1 MTPSDHVLPGDQL
14 PMTTPVEEPAVTTP
28 AEGQTSKKMAQLLR
42 KRLRQLLRAVVGLAI
57 VLAVAGPIFAIWWL
71 NSLNGLPDIGD
82 PFDVAE
88 FRALRLP
95 EDQNAFTFLRQAGT
109 KLTPSPEWPRRIDS
123 MDPADVW
130 SEADPK
136 LRAWIQANREA
147 LVLFLRGADL
157 SDGITRP
164 AGLGYSRESPLS
176 KVREVV
182 NLALLEGA
190 RRAEAGDTA
199 GAWECYRGVLRT
211 VTHLRRRGD
220 VYERW
225 LANAMQNPLQK
236 GLATWAADPKTTIP
250 QVRRALD
257 EVIECRP
264 RPEWEAFSLKLSY
277 LDLTRDM
284 DAPTDYVH
292 RAIVEGKTYRLG
304 GLEIPNE
311 FSAYLYP
318 VHRFL
323 KREPERSRRVLRLI
337 LANWL
342 AHVEVPE
349 LRGSRPAV
357 RAAFSYR
364 GNTSNLV
371 LYPISPQAPP
381 IARAVQPQAVATWLV
396 TTLDLNPFSWANM
409 WTQTHYQEL
418 RSYRELVVSLA
429 EELYRRER
437 GASPASDEALVGTYL
452 KALPED
458 GSAELDDGTAPTVRN
473 AGAVDEMA
481 PK

>member
-1 MTPSDHVLPGDQL
+1 
-14 PMTTPVEEPAVTTP
+14 MTTPVEEPAVTTP
-28 AEGQTSKKMAQLLR
+28 AEGQTSRKMVQLLR
-42 KRLRQLLRAVVGLAI
+42 KRLRQLLKAVVGLAI
-57 VLAVAGPIFAIWWL
+57 FLVVAGPIFAIWWL
-71 NSLNGLPDIGD
+71 NSLNGLPDVGD

-88 FRALRLP
+88 FRALRIP
-95 EDQNAFTFLRQAGT
+95 EDQNAFTFLRRAGA
-109 KLTPSPEWPRRIDS
+109 KLTPAPEWPRKIDS

-136 LRAWIQANREA
+136 LRAWVQANREA
-147 LVLFLRGADL
+147 LALFLRGADL
-157 SDGITRP
+157 SDGITRT
-164 AGLGYSRESPLS
+164 AGLGFSRESPLMDL
-176 KVREVV
+176 RQVV

-199 GAWECYRGVLRT
+199 GAWKCYRGVLRT

-220 VYERW
+220 IYERW
-225 LANAMQNPLQK
+225 VANAIQNPLQK

-250 QVRRALD
+250 QVRHALD
-257 EVIECRP
+257 EVLEARP

-284 DAPTDYVH
+284 DAPTDYVR
-292 RAIVEGKTYRLG
+292 RAIDERRTYRLG

-323 KREPERSRRVLRLI
+323 KREPERSRRVLRLVF
-337 LANWL
+337 ANWL
-342 AHVEVPE
+342 AHLEVPE

-357 RAAFSYR
+357 RAAFSAR
-364 GNTSNLV
+364 GNTLSVL
-371 LYPISPQAPP
+371 LYPTSPQASPA
-381 IARAVQPQAVATWLV
+381 ARAVPPEAVATWLV
-396 TTLDLNPFSWANM
+396 TTLDINPFAWTNM
-409 WTQTHYQEL
+409 WTQTHHQEL
-418 RSYRELVVSLA
+418 RSYRLLVVSLA

-452 KALPED
+452 KVLPED
-458 GSAELDDGTAPTVRN
+458 GSAELDDGTAPTVRDT
-473 AGAVDEMA
+473 GAVDEMA